1 LKDGTIEYLGRND
14 EQIKIRG
21 YRVEL
26 GEIEARLKEH
36 EAVREAVVIAR
47 EEGAAEKRLVAYYT
61 SAETEQPVE
70 AERLREH
77 LLARLPDYMAPAAYV
92 HLPDGL
98 PLTSNG
104 KLDRRALP
112 EPGGD
117 AYARRSYE
125 EPQGET
131 ETTLAQIW
139 AEALKLERV
148 GRRDDFF
155 EVGGD
160 SLLAVRVI
168 ARLQQALSVE
178 VAIIDLFEHPTLGS
192 FAEHVVDLQLGQFPA
207 EDLASLLEK
216 L

>member
-1 LKDGTIEYLGRND
+1 V
-14 EQIKIRG
+14 KIRG
-21 YRVEL
+21 FRIEL
-26 GEIEARLKEH
+26 GEIEARLAEH
-36 EAVREAVVIAR
+36 AEVREAAVIAR
-47 EEGAAEKRLVAYYT
+47 EDTPGDKRLVAYYT

-77 LLARLPDYMAPAAYV
+77 LSARLPEYMAPAAYV
-92 HLPDGL
+92 HLPGGL

-104 KLDRRALP
+104 KLDRRGLP
-112 EPGGD
+112 EPAGD

-148 GRRDDFF
+148 GRRDNFF
-155 EVGGD
+155 ELGGH
-160 SLLAVRVI
+160 SLLAIRVI
-168 ARLQQALSVE
+168 ARLQEALSVE
-178 VAIIDLFEHPTLGS
+178 VDIGDLFAHPTLGS

-216 L
+216 LQS